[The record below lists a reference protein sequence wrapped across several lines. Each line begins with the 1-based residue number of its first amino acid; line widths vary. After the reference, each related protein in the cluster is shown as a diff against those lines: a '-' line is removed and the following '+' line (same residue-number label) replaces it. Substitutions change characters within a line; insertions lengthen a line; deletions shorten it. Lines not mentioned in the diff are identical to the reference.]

1 MLCSEWFNEWQYI
14 QHRSVCRACT
24 QTWKNNG
31 HFIFGSSFN
40 RLCYQCA
47 RPRRWRSNHA
57 VWILNVVNIPR
68 GKKFKQPLL
77 FTWTGN
83 YTIAEIYLVPRAL
96 NFDGLISCYIST
108 FLAGN
113 VTTFFVWLLLPRPI
127 MGHTSNTPTL
137 VGWILGLGGWPP
149 KRVST
154 WLRPAVHSLK

>member
-1 MLCSEWFNEWQYI
+1 MQVGLRGKWIPRAISGVTSRRSRFMGRCCAQNGSTTLSTVWESEWQYI
-14 QHRSVCRACT
+14 QHRSVCCPCT

-40 RLCYQCA
+40 QLCYQCA
-47 RPRRWRSNHA
+47 RPRRWRPNHA

-96 NFDGLISCYIST
+96 NFDGLISFDIHLFCWQRHH
-108 FLAGN
+108 
-113 VTTFFVWLLLPRPI
+113 FFC
-127 MGHTSNTPTL
+127 L
-137 VGWILGLGGWPP
+137 VI
-149 KRVST
+149 V
-154 WLRPAVHSLK
+154 A